1 MLAKSKSYDYVGKN
15 RESLECIEE
24 ALKSVSQIQDP
35 NLISELKFQHSWA
48 LMRLGKYEE
57 AIKIA
62 SSVVAQEGEN
72 PIVVR
77 ALTTLGV
84 CKAESDDIEAA
95 EKYFFKAIHLAGKLG
110 DSLGEGIALHG
121 LSTCVHIPRGRFHLG
136 LTTMEQAGYLKAIAN
151 YPDWGQPF
159 IKAYVHLLSGQRREA
174 RSALDE
180 LLPLVEPGTRLAG
193 GYYYLW
199 ALLDLEEGEL
209 QRAEEYLRLCL
220 RIANQTG
227 APDLNIWARTGYSR
241 LYRLK
246 NQPAVSLGW
255 IEDALHHAIYFNYR
269 HFQGVSLIEQAQVK
283 WLLGDKTGSESSL
296 EEAIQILAQFQ
307 DAYHLAL
314 AQLLKAIWQDEQ
326 GNPASIETWINA
338 AKYLLTNSFVHLIER
353 ERPLTFPFLI
363 KQARSKNPES
373 RKAAE
378 ALIENLTGIPP
389 LPLKI
394 YALGQ
399 FTVWQGNRRIP
410 DHLWNRRKAGEL
422 FRFLLL
428 KPGRAVIRDEVQE
441 NLWPE
446 STLETGIGMLH
457 QATSALRRILEPD
470 IPDKFP
476 SRYLHMEGERIRLSL
491 PPGSSID
498 FEEFE
503 TRLSEAIH
511 TKKTAQ
517 LEKALSLYIDDL
529 FPMNRYD
536 DWAQDKREGLIE
548 LHERGLLALGQTYF
562 EQGEYYRALD
572 CARRILK
579 RNNTNQDAA
588 ALGMQ
593 ACMKLQDGPRAV
605 QLFMEIE
612 KNLRETYD
620 IPPRQDLKRLVR
632 QIKRG

>member
-1 MLAKSKSYDYVGKN
+1 
-15 RESLECIEE
+15 
-24 ALKSVSQIQDP
+24 
-35 NLISELKFQHSWA
+35 
-48 LMRLGKYEE
+48 MRFGKYEE

-62 SSVVAQEGEN
+62 SSLIAQEGES

-77 ALTTLGV
+77 ALTTLGI
-84 CKAESDDIEAA
+84 CKAESDDIKAA
-95 EKYFFKAIHLAGKLG
+95 EKYFYNAIHLARKLG
-110 DSLGEGIALHG
+110 DPLGEGIALHG
-121 LSTCVHIPRGRFHLG
+121 LSTCVQIPRGHFHLG
-136 LTTMEQAGYLKAIAN
+136 LTTMEQAGYLKATVN
-151 YPDWGQPF
+151 YSDWGQPF
-159 IKAYVHLLSGQRREA
+159 LKAYVHLLNGQRREA
-174 RSALDE
+174 RLALDE
-180 LLPLVEPGTRLAG
+180 ILPLVEPGTRLAG

-255 IEDALHHAIYFNYR
+255 VEDALYQANNFNYT
-269 HFQGVSLIEQAQVK
+269 HFQGIALVEQAQVK
-283 WLLGDKTGSESSL
+283 WQLGDKTGSETSL
-296 EEAIQILAQFQ
+296 EEAIQILTQFQ

-326 GNPASIETWINA
+326 DNPESAETWIKA
-338 AKYLLTNSFVHLIER
+338 AKSLLTNSFVHLIER

-363 KQARSKNPES
+363 KQARSKN
-373 RKAAE
+373 RAAQKAAE
-378 ALIENLTGIPP
+378 ALIENLTGISP
-389 LPLKI
+389 LPLKV

-410 DHLWNRRKAGEL
+410 DQSWNRRKAGEL

-428 KPGRAVIRDEVQE
+428 KQGRAAIRDEVQE

-446 STLETGIGMLH
+446 SALDAGIGMLH

-470 IPDKFP
+470 IPEKFP
-476 SRYLHMEGERIRLSL
+476 SRYLHVEGDRVRLSL
-491 PPGSSID
+491 PPGSSVD

-503 TRLSEAIH
+503 TRLPEAIH
-511 TKKTAQ
+511 TKKPAQ
-517 LEKALSLYIDDL
+517 LEKALSLYTDDL

-536 DWAQDKREGLIE
+536 DWVQDKRERLIE
-548 LHERGLLALGQTYF
+548 LYERGLLALGQTYF

-572 CARRILK
+572 CARRVLK

-593 ACMKLQDGPRAV
+593 ACVQLQDAPRAV
-605 QLFMEIE
+605 QLFMDIE
-612 KNLRETYD
+612 RNLKDTYD
-620 IPPRQDLKRLVR
+620 LAPGQDLKTLVQ
-632 QIKRG
+632 QIKGR